1 MRKLERIKPF
11 GHIKASNMRKLESVH
26 KQVGSYM
33 RKLEVVHKQIRGC
46 MRKLEVAHKQVEA
59 YMGKLEVEHKQVEGI
74 YRLFFYCSALKMTKY
89 RDKLKYPNCSAN

>member
-1 MRKLERIKPF
+1 
-11 GHIKASNMRKLESVH
+11 
-26 KQVGSYM
+26 M

-74 YRLFFYCSALKMTKY
+74 YRLFFYCSALKIPK
-89 RDKLKYPNCSAN
+89 R